1 MLKIGITGGIGSGK
15 STICKIFSAL
25 KIPVYNAD
33 IAAAILTHKSLEVK
47 TQMISAFG
55 EDIYEDGYLNR
66 KKLAGIIFQDKS
78 ELEKVNSIIHPA
90 VKIDYEK
97 WVIINKSEFY
107 TIKEAAILFESG
119 ANKQVDK
126 VITVF
131 APIDLRIKRVI
142 LRENISEA
150 EVLKRINSQMP
161 EEEKLQKSDFIIYND
176 ESQSVVFQVLK
187 IHNILINNIL

>member
-15 STICKIFSAL
+15 STICKIFAAL

-33 IAAAILTHKSLEVK
+33 VAAAVITHRSSEVK
-47 TQMISAFG
+47 TQLISAFG

-66 KKLAGIIFQDKS
+66 KKLAGIIFQDKR

-90 VKIDYEK
+90 VRNDYEK
-97 WVIINKSEFY
+97 WAISNQSTPY
-107 TIKEAAILFESG
+107 TLKEAAILFESG
-119 ANKQVDK
+119 AYRQVDK

-142 LRENISEA
+142 LRENISET

-176 ESQSVVFQVLK
+176 ETQSVILQVLK
-187 IHNILINNIL
+187 IHNILINNFL